1 MKIFQKI
8 LNFLFGRSR
17 IATCLASPVG
27 LSAPALS
34 LRGTTQSL
42 NLNSVLPRN
51 AKSYS
56 STCPPGR
63 TPNAN
68 QSTNFSF
75 QIKNL
80 MSGNSEQTLNFK
92 TCMAIAFILFFGL
105 IKITA
110 QDKYLA
116 KANSE
121 FEEKNYLDAEAN
133 YRISGSKNPKKS
145 IASYNLGNAI
155 YRINQPQEAGLA
167 YAKAVADAKVRP
179 EKHQAFHNMG
189 NVAMKVKDYTN
200 AVNAYKQALINNPAD
215 DETRY
220 NYALAKKLLKEN
232 PPKKDDKKKD
242 DKKKDDKKKEDEKK
256 DKEKKEDK
264 KDGDGKDP
272 KPQPQPQQPKPEGG
286 GISKQRLENLLDA
299 VNNEEKKIQEK
310 VNKSKEKT
318 TPKRAEKDW

>member
-1 MKIFQKI
+1 MKIYHKI
-8 LNFLFGRSR
+8 TAVLFGRSR
-17 IATCLASPVG
+17 QKKPVG
-27 LSAPALS
+27 LSVPAFF
-34 LRGTTQSL
+34 RATAVH
-42 NLNSVLPRN
+42 NVLQLY
-51 AKSYS
+51 AQKKSY
-56 STCPPGR
+56 T
-63 TPNAN
+63 TIPNAVP
-68 QSTNFSF
+68 STNFSF
-75 QIKNL
+75 QYKNF
-80 MSGNSEQTLNFK
+80 MSATFQQNLAFK
-92 TCMAIAFILFFGL
+92 TYLAFAFLVIFSLQ
-105 IKITA
+105 KTTA

-116 KANSE
+116 KANTQ
-121 FEEKNYLDAEAN
+121 FEEKNYMDAEAN
-133 YRISGSKNPKKS
+133 YRIAGSKNPKKS

-167 YAKAVADAKVRP
+167 YAKAVVDAKIRP

-256 DKEKKEDK
+256 DKDK
-264 KDGDGKDP
+264 KDENKNGDGKDP
-272 KPQPQPQQPKPEGG
+272 KPKPQQPKPEGG
-286 GISKQRLENLLDA
+286 AISKQRLENLLEA
-299 VNNEEKKIQEK
+299 VNNEEKKVQEK

-318 TPKRAEKDW
+318 TPQRAEKDW

>member
-1 MKIFQKI
+1 MKKNKMKILHKI
-8 LNFLFGRSR
+8 SDFLFGRSR

-27 LSAPALS
+27 LSVPAFFWS
-34 LRGTTQSL
+34 TTVHNVQQTQ
-42 NLNSVLPRN
+42 
-51 AKSYS
+51 AQKKS
-56 STCPPGR
+56 STS

-68 QSTNFSF
+68 LNTKSIF
-75 QIKNL
+75 QNKNL
-80 MSGNSEQTLNFK
+80 MSGNFQQNLNFK
-92 TCMAIAFILFFGL
+92 TCAIFAITL
-105 IKITA
+105 IFSIQKSTA

-116 KANSE
+116 KANTE
-121 FEEKNYLDAEAN
+121 FDQKNYLEAEAN

-167 YAKAVADAKVRP
+167 YAKAVADAMIRP

-272 KPQPQPQQPKPEGG
+272 KPQPQQPKPEGG

-299 VNNEEKKIQEK
+299 VNNEEKKVQEK

>member
-1 MKIFQKI
+1 MKKNKMKIFHKI
-8 LNFLFGRSR
+8 SDFLFGRSLSDCFV
-17 IATCLASPVG
+17 TSQLQVG
-27 LSAPALS
+27 LSVPALS
-34 LRGTTQSL
+34 LRGTKQSL
-42 NLNSVLPRN
+42 SNNSYLTRN
-51 AKSYS
+51 AKS
-56 STCPPGR
+56 STSI
-63 TPNAN
+63 PNAN
-68 QSTNFSF
+68 QSTNFSLQF
-75 QIKNL
+75 ENFLATNFSQNL
-80 MSGNSEQTLNFK
+80 QFTK
-92 TCMAIAFILFFGL
+92 YIIIAFLLFFGVQ
-105 IKITA
+105 KTTA

-121 FEEKNYLDAEAN
+121 FEDKNYLEAEAN
-133 YRISGSKNPKKS
+133 YRISGSKTPKKS

-167 YAKAVADAKVRP
+167 YAKAIVDAKIRP

-256 DKEKKEDK
+256 DKEKEEDK

-272 KPQPQPQQPKPEGG
+272 KPQPQQPKPEGG

-299 VNNEEKKIQEK
+299 VNNEEKNVQ
-310 VNKSKEKT
+310 
-318 TPKRAEKDW
+318 